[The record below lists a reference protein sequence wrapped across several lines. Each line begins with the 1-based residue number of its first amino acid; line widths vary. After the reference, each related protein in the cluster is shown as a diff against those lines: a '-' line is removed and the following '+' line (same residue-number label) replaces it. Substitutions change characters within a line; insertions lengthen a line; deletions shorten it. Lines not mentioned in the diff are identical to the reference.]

1 MKTYKFKN
9 TDTFIYTDWEIQ
21 HEVFI
26 NIICPLDTHSEL
38 STPQPSSHLVFK
50 SDVSFTWY
58 VDNFAIIYC
67 SCVINLGK

>member
-1 MKTYKFKN
+1 MKTYKFEN

-26 NIICPLDTHSEL
+26 DIICPLDMNSEL
-38 STPQPSSHLVFK
+38 STPQTSSHLVFK
-50 SDVSFTWY
+50 SDISFMWY

-67 SCVINLGK
+67 SCVINL